1 VLCVAQTQ
9 SKCALAQVIP
19 EEAVIVEE
27 AASHRA
33 AMQRYLPIRQSGG
46 FYTMVSGGLGYGL
59 PAHVGVVRFWHF
71 DSRLSR

>member
-1 VLCVAQTQ
+1 
-9 SKCALAQVIP
+9 
-19 EEAVIVEE
+19 
-27 AASHRA
+27 
-33 AMQRYLPIRQSGG
+33 MQRYLPIRQSGG